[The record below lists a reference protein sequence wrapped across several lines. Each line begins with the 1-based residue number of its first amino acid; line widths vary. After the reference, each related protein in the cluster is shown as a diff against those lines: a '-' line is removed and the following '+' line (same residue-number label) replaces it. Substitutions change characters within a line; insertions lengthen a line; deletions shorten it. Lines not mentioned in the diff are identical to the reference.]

1 MWEGNR
7 KAFLFFPKLPRLRAK
22 SVYNIKRHT
31 FHLAHAT
38 SRCRKLKKIYSYV
51 FIYIFIYVSM
61 PVKHVGPKVYKN
73 GMSVWL

>member
-1 MWEGNR
+1 MSWEGNR

-22 SVYNIKRHT
+22 SVYNIKTCRC
-31 FHLAHAT
+31 LAHAT

-61 PVKHVGPKVYKN
+61 PVETRGPESQKN